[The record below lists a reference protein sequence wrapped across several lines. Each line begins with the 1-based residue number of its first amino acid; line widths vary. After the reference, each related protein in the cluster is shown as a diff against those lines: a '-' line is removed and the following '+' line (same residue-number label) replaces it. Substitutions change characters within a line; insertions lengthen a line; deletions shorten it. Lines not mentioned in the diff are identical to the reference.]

1 MIVDAAGFPGH
12 LFAEVAVPL
21 PLLQR
26 HVRQELGKIGLK
38 MERSQLK
45 APLKGPLVNCTALVK
60 VISTASTAALDGM
73 KKFLA

>member
-38 MERSQLK
+38 MEQSELNV
-45 APLKGPLVNCTALVK
+45 ALIGPLDTYTALVK
-60 VISTASTAALDGM
+60 SHKHCYHSGT
-73 KKFLA
+73 